1 MHLPDIQPVSDWTLI
16 KHIELAVEY
25 FKAKIAEDDQLT
37 GLFQDPLETLENHT
51 GIALKFVSSSP
62 SGCSVSGYYRPTPP
76 TLHVHRSN
84 SSRRDNFTALHELGH
99 HLQQT
104 DRSWAMDVL
113 SELTDRERELLE
125 EAVSDALASD
135 ILLPKDLVA
144 EHLGSGLVTAKGIA
158 ALYGATVASRQAC
171 CIAAARHGVGDK
183 ALISLSDLD
192 GKVVLSLSTAES
204 LYRLPRGLVQPDL
217 SRLIRKACDGQLT
230 AVGTAQAGLV
240 YSTTNRRY
248 DIKFDVA
255 LDIEGR
261 WAFSVARPEQEY
273 GNQNWGK
280 AVQHCPAPA
289 CEAIFEVDGATA
301 RCRCGDY
308 KCPECGSCSCES
320 SLPVCTEC
328 WTELSVADVAAGQ
341 STHPYHDD

>member
-1 MHLPDIQPVSDWTLI
+1 MDLPDIHPVSDWTLT

-37 GLFQDPLETLENHT
+37 ELSQAPIGTLENHT

-84 SSRRDNFTALHELGH
+84 SRRRDNFTVLHELGH

-104 DRSWAMDVL
+104 DRSWALGVL

-135 ILLPKDLVA
+135 ILLPKSLVA
-144 EHLGSGLVTAKGIA
+144 DTLGLGPVTAKGIA

-171 CIAAARHGVGDK
+171 CIAASRHGADDK
-183 ALISLSDLD
+183 ALIILRDLD
-192 GKVVLSLSTAES
+192 GKVVFSLSTAES
-204 LYRLPRGLVQPDL
+204 LYQLPRGLVQPDL
-217 SRLIRKACDGQLT
+217 TRLIREASDGIQT
-230 AVGTAQAGLV
+230 AAGTARAGLV
-240 YSTTNRRY
+240 YATTNRRY

-255 LDIEGR
+255 LDVEGR
-261 WAFSVARPEQEY
+261 WAFSVARPEQKY
-273 GNQNWGK
+273 GNQNWGF
-280 AVQHCPAPA
+280 AVQSCPAPA
-289 CEAIFEVDGATA
+289 CEAIFEVDGATT

-308 KCPECGSCSCES
+308 KCPECGSCSCEP
-320 SLPVCTEC
+320 SLPICTEC
-328 WTELSVADVAAGQ
+328 WTELSTADAAAGR
-341 STHPYHDD
+341 SIHPYHDE